1 MQQPN
6 VIDPIQVTSISSP
19 GAGFLM
25 RWLSQQKAG
34 ARSSR
39 TLPASGRYWSRPM
52 ATICSRSWII
62 FIWPYNSFATSLT
75 LLTLLP
81 LIPICSFIPWRTK
94 RDYFVCILFAVS
106 SSVEVFLDQ
115 FVLGSQGIRA
125 LSAET
130 LLSRSSDSVKAP
142 SLHPFPSLLPSEG
155 VHWRWYTIRRPRT
168 SDTGANKEQL
178 TAKLRLAEVSPESGA
193 RPRFG
198 MGRDIS
204 FTWRCQL
211 LTATW
216 LIHQVEDLK
225 LTWFLPQTPVPFS
238 GFSAWARKDKHKADW
253 FVSMPKMSVM

>member
-52 ATICSRSWII
+52 ATICSRSWIS

-94 RDYFVCILFAVS
+94 RDYFVCILFAFCLQCRAVS
-106 SSVEVFLDQ
+106 RCFWISLC
-115 FVLGSQGIRA
+115 
-125 LSAET
+125 
-130 LLSRSSDSVKAP
+130 SDLRESELWVQKLCCQDRVSVKAP

-204 FTWRCQL
+204 FTWRRQL

-225 LTWFLPQTPVPFS
+225 LTWFLPQTPVPQEKINTKQTDLFLCQR
-238 GFSAWARKDKHKADW
+238 W
-253 FVSMPKMSVM
+253 V